1 MQQEYN
7 NTENRNALIADRLE
21 EIALMFSM
29 LEKGNLKQALTT
41 IESGLARIEEIA
53 QETEASVLRA
63 LTHWMSLNIELDEE
77 SKEQVSELLKE
88 DCYSNWIDVLASLLR
103 EHNTE
108 LLPILHQSLTLP
120 DWPVNAS
127 APLLKSVANW
137 IEETRIENIENPQ
150 RTLDTSSPYM
160 TGEYLENPSQI
171 EAETEIGTNTSIIDD
186 EPTQKHIFEEIDPS
200 ILNKEYND
208 ESSEE
213 VLKEIQEHPDFKE
226 SLIENE
232 KSGLSFDDL
241 EDTLGIET
249 ADDSSQND
257 ELTYYKGSCEE
268 LNIDSEKDKTTGS
281 ADNKEI
287 SSSDIA
293 TEIEKVIMTLAS
305 ISTSHEDVF
314 SHTGEYLKELTRL
327 SVLGDALSISSIS
340 NLSDWCQRNFIHFTQ
355 NQTETNKHFASNGE
369 CWYWLEYLT
378 NCIMDPDDSSH
389 FALLSNE
396 LTREEWHEPLESDEL
411 QAILLSLKSVT
422 ELLTDTSI
430 SQIQD
435 LDLSGH
441 HTLQQVEP
449 EIPYLDIPELV
460 DFETLDDSALQTSGL
475 QMSWNNDT
483 HPELLAVY
491 LEETPTQINALTP
504 LMVKISQGQANRDE
518 KHTAARMAHTIKG
531 GSAILGI
538 TALSE
543 YAYKLETL
551 LDFSVEH
558 GLAKEVLELLPE
570 AASCLEK
577 MFDAVQSHQSE
588 PVEFFSMLTQ
598 LSTVVDNLEDL
609 EGAEEP
615 EELSKPA
622 LPDFILN
629 QNSQTAEKS
638 PEIATDIETVE
649 KEDSSLLIDEINI
662 DNANFDEEIQKFSS
676 PATINPKALEIANDA
691 NDINLEIDDIVM
703 TLMSISSTSNDISSK
718 LAEYSA
724 ELQRFEILTDIACY
738 PELTSLSEWCQ
749 SNLSQLAE
757 NQSENSTSFIA
768 SGEAWSWLELIG
780 VSLNDPEEISHL
792 SALTTELMR
801 EEWPQPL
808 AADELQSLLMALR
821 KSESDNETPYQASTN
836 ITSIGSQSSA
846 ETGIN
851 TSSSL
856 SDEIIYEDETLAETL
871 EDVDSDENH
880 ETELSNNETELNHDH
895 TPKPVIS
902 WDNDVHPELLA
913 IYFQETPDQITELAE
928 LLHMISN
935 GKAGSDDHKKAAR
948 IAHTIKGASGVVG
961 LSSLVDLTHKLE
973 DILDFSVNN
982 ELPTEASELLAEASD
997 CLESLFETI
1006 QNKTVEPEELPSILS
1021 MLGEYADSLDAA
1033 STITEDDFDF
1043 DIDSTDL
1050 PDFIETEKPT
1060 TESAL
1065 NDAIDTAFTT
1075 NSDSD
1080 SDSFNS
1086 NTPVTESHIRVPIPV
1101 IDKLLNLA
1109 GELVTSSSRVSDHL
1123 KKTLQ
1128 TSKQIKTQDTR
1139 VHKMLEELSNTIYQQ
1154 EKDQSSKLSSIQNN
1168 DFDALEM
1175 DTYNELHSVAG
1186 LLTESILDSEEIEN
1200 NLNKQLNELNDDIQ
1214 SLEKLNKELSEVIL
1228 RSRMVSLNTLVPRL
1242 ERIVRQTCRKT
1253 GKQAELIVSGNN
1265 INIDTDI
1272 LNGLVDPLLHL
1283 LRNAIDHGIETTE
1296 IRAAKNKTET
1306 GQIKLHFSREGNN
1319 ILMQL
1324 KDDGAG
1330 IDPEIIYQKAVE
1342 KGLIT
1347 PDQEFSSDD
1356 TLNLILQPGFSTLE
1370 NISDISGRGVGMD
1383 VVNNAV
1389 QNLKGTL
1396 QISSEP
1402 EQGTTFDIKIP
1413 QTLVTNTTL
1422 LVKAGGNPVA
1432 IPTDYIDQLL
1442 YLSAKDV
1449 IEKEG
1454 KHFVK
1459 HEDHV
1464 LPVLSLAELLNWP
1477 AQDIDFSQSHT
1488 LLLIKDTEQLHAI
1501 HIEEIIYSR
1510 EVVVKNLNPWI
1521 NASKGVI
1528 GACHLNDGGVAPVL
1542 NVHLVIK
1549 HASDKLS
1556 SNNEIKSNTDS
1567 KAEIDRVKQILIV
1580 DDSLSNRKALSL
1592 IIDQTEYDVITAVD
1606 GLDALEVMNQNTVDM
1621 VFTDLEM
1628 PRMNGLEFTQAIR
1641 AWHDKKH
1648 TPVVMITSRTT
1659 SKHRELA
1666 ERAGVDDYI
1675 TKPVVTEKLMESI
1688 QTWLEKTEA
1697 A

>member
-1 MQQEYN
+1 MQQEN
-7 NTENRNALIADRLE
+7 NIIENRNALIADGLE

-29 LEKGNLKQALTT
+29 LEKGNLKQALAT
-41 IESGLARIEEIA
+41 IESGLTRIEEIA
-53 QETEASVLRA
+53 QETDASVLRA
-63 LTHWMSLNIELDEE
+63 LTHWMSLNIELDDEN
-77 SKEQVSELLKE
+77 KEQISDLLKE

-108 LLPILHQSLTLP
+108 LLPVLHQSLALP
-120 DWPVNAS
+120 DWPVKSS

-137 IEETRIENIENPQ
+137 IEETRIENIQNPH
-150 RTLDTSSPYM
+150 RTLDVSSPYM
-160 TGEYLENPSQI
+160 TEEGHENSNQN
-171 EAETEIGTNTSIIDD
+171 ETDIGTNTSIIDD

-200 ILNKEYND
+200 ILNKEYHD
-208 ESSEE
+208 ESREK

-226 SLIENE
+226 SLIQNE
-232 KSGLSFDDL
+232 KSSVSLDDL
-241 EDTLGIET
+241 EDTLGIES
-249 ADDSSQND
+249 ADDRSQKN

-268 LNIDSEKDKTTGS
+268 LNIDSEKDKTSAT

-287 SSSDIA
+287 TSSDIA
-293 TEIEKVIMTLAS
+293 TEIEKVIMSLTS

-314 SHTGEYLKELTRL
+314 SHTDKYLKELIRL

-340 NLSDWCQRNFIHFTQ
+340 NLSDWCQRNFILFTQ

-378 NCIMDPDDSSH
+378 TCIMDPDDSAH
-389 FALLSNE
+389 LALLSSE
-396 LTREEWHEPLESDEL
+396 LTREEWQEPLESDEL
-411 QAILLSLKSVT
+411 QAILLSLKAVT
-422 ELLTDTSI
+422 ELLADTSI
-430 SQIQD
+430 SQIHD
-435 LDLSGH
+435 LDLSGK

-449 EIPYLDIPELV
+449 EIPYLDIPDLV
-460 DFETLDDSALQTSGL
+460 DLETLDDSPIQTSGL

-504 LMVKISQGQANRDE
+504 LMVKISQGLANRDE

-538 TALSE
+538 TVLSE

-558 GLAKEVLELLPE
+558 ALAKEVLDLLPE

-577 MFDAVQSHQSE
+577 LFDAVQSHQSE
-588 PVEFFSMLTQ
+588 PDEYFPMLTQ
-598 LSTVVDNLEDL
+598 LSTIVDNLEDL
-609 EGAEEP
+609 DSDKEP

-629 QNSQTAEKS
+629 QNSQTAENK
-638 PEIATDIETVE
+638 PEIAADIEAAE
-649 KEDSSLLIDEINI
+649 KDDTSLLIDEINI
-662 DNANFDEEIQKFSS
+662 DDANFDEEIQKFSS
-676 PATINPKALEIANDA
+676 PAMIKPKELEFA

-703 TLMSISSTSNDISSK
+703 TLMSISSTSNDILSN
-718 LAEYSA
+718 LAEYSV
-724 ELQRFEILTDIACY
+724 ELQRFEILTDIAGY
-738 PELTSLSEWCQ
+738 PELANLSQWCQ
-749 SNLSQLAE
+749 SNLSHLAA
-757 NQSENSTSFIA
+757 NPSENSATFIA
-768 SGEAWSWLELIG
+768 SGEAWSWLELVG

-808 AADELQSLLMALR
+808 AEEELQNLLLSLR
-821 KSESDNETPYQASTN
+821 KNESDNVTHNPASTN
-836 ITSIGSQSSA
+836 KTSFDSQSSS

-851 TSSSL
+851 TSYSL
-856 SDEIIYEDETLAETL
+856 SDETIEEDEALAEIL
-871 EDVDSDENH
+871 EDVDSDEYH

-895 TPKPVIS
+895 APKPVIS
-902 WDNDVHPELLA
+902 WDNDIHPELLA

-997 CLESLFETI
+997 CLEGLFETI

-1043 DIDSTDL
+1043 DTDSTDL
-1050 PDFIETEKPT
+1050 TDFIEIEKST
-1060 TESAL
+1060 TESVSSG
-1065 NDAIDTAFTT
+1065 AIDTAYTT
-1075 NSDSD
+1075 SPDSE
-1080 SDSFNS
+1080 SDSFSN
-1086 NTPVTESHIRVPIPV
+1086 NTPVTESHIRVPIQV

-1109 GELVTSSSRVSDHL
+1109 GELVTSSSKVSDHL
-1123 KKTLQ
+1123 KKSLQ
-1128 TSKQIKTQDTR
+1128 TSKQIKAQDTR

-1154 EKDQSSKLSSIQNN
+1154 EQDQSSMLSSLQNS

-1283 LRNAIDHGIETTE
+1283 LRNAIDHGIETSD
-1296 IRAAKNKTET
+1296 IRAAKSKTET
-1306 GQIKLHFSREGNN
+1306 GQIKLHFRREGNN

-1342 KGLIT
+1342 KGLIK
-1347 PDQEFSSDD
+1347 PDHKFSSNDA
-1356 TLNLILQPGFSTLE
+1356 LNLILQPGFSTLE

-1396 QISSEP
+1396 QITSEP

-1413 QTLVTNTTL
+1413 LTLVTNTTL

-1432 IPTDYIDQLL
+1432 IPTDSIDQLL
-1442 YLSAKDV
+1442 YLSANDV

-1459 HEDHV
+1459 HEDQE
-1464 LPVLSLAELLNWP
+1464 LPILSLAELLNWP
-1477 AQDIDFSQSHT
+1477 ADDIDFSQSHT
-1488 LLLIKDTEQLHAI
+1488 LLLIKDTEQMHAI
-1501 HIEEIIYSR
+1501 NIDEIIYSR

-1542 NVHLVIK
+1542 NVHQVIK
-1549 HASDKLS
+1549 HSADKHT
-1556 SNNEIKSNTDS
+1556 SNNKIKVNTVL
-1567 KAEIDRVKQILIV
+1567 KAEKDRVKQILIV

-1666 ERAGVDDYI
+1666 ERAGVDDYL
-1675 TKPVVTEKLMESI
+1675 TKPVVTQTLMETI
-1688 QTWLEKTEA
+1688 QTWLEKTETA
-1697 A
+1697 